1 MQSVINLQSFTKKM
15 EGRSLTFL
23 SLPEKWCWHG
33 ATNLGWMEPNGT
45 ICITQKEREEKKNIA
60 TRHLLKTIVAAV
72 VRADDHTGPRH
83 SRSNLP
89 ENSHLYW
96 SKDSQYSA
104 PASLSHPH
112 LTGIPRAWHWSSLD
126 VQQVGGRCMSMWKI
140 RCSEGAWCSERHS
153 VGILK
158 IWGK

>member
-1 MQSVINLQSFTKKM
+1 M
-15 EGRSLTFL
+15 EGRSYISFP
-23 SLPEKWCWHG
+23 SQK
-33 ATNLGWMEPNGT
+33 NGVDMGPQT
-45 ICITQKEREEKKNIA
+45 LAEWNQMALFAFTQNIQSPVLRLQCKTKRERKKKTIA

-112 LTGIPRAWHWSSLD
+112 LSGILRAWHWSSLD
-126 VQQVGGRCMSMWKI
+126 VQQVGGCCMSTWKI
-140 RCSEGAWCSERHS
+140 WCSEGAWCSERHS
-153 VGILK
+153 VGIQK
-158 IWGK
+158 I